1 MNRGFTLVEVI
12 AVIAIIGIIS
22 MLAIPN
28 IINIFNS
35 KKQALYDTT
44 IIEIKSITKSYLI
57 DNPNVFDYVADHPN
71 NFKSAAGKVYCVSI
85 ATLYNNGY
93 INISISTLCTAKY
106 IDCPILDPRD
116 GSNIDGY
123 IHIYK
128 DEKGMYEYD
137 YISNN

>member
-12 AVIAIIGIIS
+12 AVIAIMGIIS

-57 DNPNVFDYVADHPN
+57 DNPNVFDEID
-71 NFKSAAGKVYCVSI
+71 
-85 ATLYNNGY
+85 NNGY